1 MSEKKNEHRLK
12 DTQLAALVASASIIG
27 FAVIYWGFQIQGVR
41 EMLELAYG

>member
-1 MSEKKNEHRLK
+1 MSDKHSEQQLK
-12 DTQLAALVASASIIG
+12 DSQLAALVASASVIG